1 MKYISNLHT
10 HTNYCDGKNSIEEN
24 IKYAIEKEFISLGF
38 SGHSNFIKDD
48 CSMTKEGTI
57 KYLSDIKK
65 YKEIYKDKI
74 QIYSGIEA
82 DYYSNLN
89 KDTDKEMALDYRIG
103 SVHFIDDNKDY
114 FCIDMSKNNFEETI
128 KHFGNIRIVIK
139 KYFDNIIKMT
149 NTQKPDIIGHLDLV
163 RKYNF
168 KKEYFTEEEN
178 WYIEKVE
185 EVLENIKENNS
196 IVEVNIKL
204 MSKSNLDAHY
214 PNKMTI
220 KKILKMNIPLTLN
233 TDAHSI
239 NGLDKFYYEAIEEL
253 KKLDKQQLRL
263 YDLLEQAVYTKEL
276 FLERNNAISDRR
288 KKINATIAQERE
300 KFKLVDTSSI
310 EERLPLLRE
319 LLTNYN
325 SLSATEKN
333 SILKNFVKKIE
344 YKREKSAPEG
354 DIFLKIY
361 YK

>member
-89 KDTDKEMALDYRIG
+89 KETDKKMSLDYRIG
-103 SVHFIDDNKDY
+103 SVHFINDEKDY
-114 FCIDMSKNNFEETI
+114 FCIDMSKDNFEETI
-128 KHFGNIRIVIK
+128 KHFGNIKIVIE

-149 NTQKPDIIGHLDLV
+149 NTQKPD
-163 RKYNF
+163 
-168 KKEYFTEEEN
+168 FTEEEN

-253 KKLDKQQLRL
+253 KKLG
-263 YDLLEQAVYTKEL
+263 
-276 FLERNNAISDRR
+276 
-288 KKINATIAQERE
+288 
-300 KFKLVDTSSI
+300 
-310 EERLPLLRE
+310 
-319 LLTNYN
+319 
-325 SLSATEKN
+325 
-333 SILKNFVKKIE
+333 VKKIKMLID
-344 YKREKSAPEG
+344 YSFK
-354 DIFLKIY
+354 DIDINMLGKTVIL
-361 YK
+361 

>member
-1 MKYISNLHT
+1 
-10 HTNYCDGKNSIEEN
+10 
-24 IKYAIEKEFISLGF
+24 
-38 SGHSNFIKDD
+38 
-48 CSMTKEGTI
+48 MTKEGTI
-57 KYLSDIKK
+57 KYLNDIKK

-114 FCIDMSKNNFEETI
+114 FCIDMSKDNFEETI
-128 KHFGNIRIVIK
+128 KHFGNIKIVIE

-149 NTQKPDIIGHLDLV
+149 NIQKPDIIGHLDLV

-185 EVLENIKENNS
+185 EVLENIKENNC

-220 KKILKMNIPLTLN
+220 KKILKMNIPLMLN

-253 KKLDKQQLRL
+253 KKLG
-263 YDLLEQAVYTKEL
+263 
-276 FLERNNAISDRR
+276 
-288 KKINATIAQERE
+288 
-300 KFKLVDTSSI
+300 
-310 EERLPLLRE
+310 
-319 LLTNYN
+319 
-325 SLSATEKN
+325 
-333 SILKNFVKKIE
+333 VKKI
-344 YKREKSAPEG
+344 KMLIDNSFK
-354 DIFLKIY
+354 DIDINMLGKNII
-361 YK
+361 